1 MDNRE
6 SLVKL
11 IERFTR
17 GEDVSIAAVN
27 AIEVAVEEMFPNDDE
42 MQDVVVQLASY
53 RPGGGEYLYNEAE
66 IEPALAKILKKL
78 E

>member
-11 IERFTR
+11 IERFTL

-66 IEPALAKILKKL
+66 IEPTLAKILKKL